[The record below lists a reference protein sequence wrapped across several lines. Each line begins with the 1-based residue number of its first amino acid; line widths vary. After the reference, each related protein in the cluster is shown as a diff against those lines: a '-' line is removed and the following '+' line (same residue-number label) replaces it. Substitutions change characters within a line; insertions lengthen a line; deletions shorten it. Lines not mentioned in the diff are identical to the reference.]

1 MQIPKPSLLV
11 ITMLAALVA
20 QSHAAVEPASHESI
34 GLVENN
40 SYANSDF
47 DQPKNGVIL
56 GKDSL
61 GIGQSKGN
69 VIVVTSSS
77 AIIPLLEATTAA
89 LWLAP
94 TART

>member
-1 MQIPKPSLLV
+1 MQTPKPSLLV

-61 GIGQSKGN
+61 KAK
-69 VIVVTSSS
+69 VTSSS

>member
-1 MQIPKPSLLV
+1 MQTPKPSLLV

-69 VIVVTSSS
+69 VIVGNNS
-77 AIIPLLEATTAA
+77 AVGGDDGCTLVGS
-89 LWLAP
+89 

>member
-1 MQIPKPSLLV
+1 MQTPKPSLLV

-61 GIGQSKGN
+61 GIGQSKG
-69 VIVVTSSS
+69 VTSSS